1 MADSDF
7 ALTVATPERMLVD
20 ERASEATIPAL
31 KGYIGVLPGHAP
43 LLSELSS
50 GALTW
55 QSEGHTKTLVVMG
68 GFVEVLGDRV
78 RVLADAARRKEEIDS
93 AAAGQRLEQAQQAL
107 AKPPMDNPTP
117 EDWDALLD
125 TVKKAQAEV
134 DTAAK

>member
-20 ERASEATIPAL
+20 ERASDATIPARN
-31 KGYIGVLPGHAP
+31 GYIGVLPGHAP

-50 GALTW
+50 GAMTW
-55 QSEGHTKTLVVMG
+55 NSGGQTKTIVVMG

-93 AAAGQRLEQAQQAL
+93 GAAKQRLDQAQQAL
-107 AKPPMDNPTP
+107 AKPPVENPTP
-117 EDWDALLD
+117 EDWDRLLEE
-125 TVKKAQAEV
+125 VQKAQAEV

>member
-1 MADSDF
+1 MADF
-7 ALTVATPERMLVD
+7 ALSVATPERMLVD
-20 ERASEATIPAL
+20 ERASEATIPAR

-55 QSEGHTKTLVVMG
+55 SSNGQTKSIVVMG

-78 RVLADAARRKEEIDS
+78 RVLADAARRKEEVDG
-93 AAAGQRLEQAQQAL
+93 AAAKQRLDQAQQAL
-107 AKPPMDNPTP
+107 AKPSLENPTP

-125 TVKKAQAEV
+125 EVKRAQAEV
-134 DTAAK
+134 DIAAAK